1 MFHSSNPFFK
11 NLDLNQGFGILH
23 NTTTS
28 GSLVALRLP
37 PARIAAIRPLQAF
50 T

>member
-1 MFHSSNPFFK
+1 MFHYTTTFFK
-11 NLDLNQGFGILH
+11 NLDLGQGFSRLTAQKSG
-23 NTTTS
+23 

-37 PARIAAIRPLQAF
+37 PGRIAAIRPLQVI